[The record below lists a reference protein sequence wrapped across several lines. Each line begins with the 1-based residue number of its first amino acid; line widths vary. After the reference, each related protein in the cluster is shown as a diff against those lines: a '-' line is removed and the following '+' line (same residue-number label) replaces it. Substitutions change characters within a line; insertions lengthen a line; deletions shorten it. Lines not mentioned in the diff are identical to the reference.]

1 MGDGDRNRMG
11 KKQLE
16 VVSPLVATKEKKGV
30 GVIKTD
36 VNLFIRGDFYCTFR
50 IKLRASA
57 VSEHRTD
64 PPELVWLEKHA
75 ESVTLAENI
84 PGNGRCARRPA
95 KRPVPPAI
103 ERWDPS
109 LDGL

>member
-16 VVSPLVATKEKKGV
+16 VGSPLVATKEKKGV
-30 GVIKTD
+30 GIIKTI

-57 VSEHRTD
+57 ISECRTD
-64 PPELVWLEKHA
+64 PPELVWLEKCA
-75 ESVTLAENI
+75 ESVTLAKNI
-84 PGNGRCARRPA
+84 PGNSCCAQRPA
-95 KRPVPPAI
+95 KRPVPPAT
-103 ERWDPS
+103 ECWDPS